1 MALSLNWRWSF
12 ETATRHQGVTGT
24 ADKPNISQAAI
35 RQQFWLIECRA
46 GMKLFNRLLQGVSLT
61 EPKRCLFLN
70 VAGEIA
76 LPERSFADDRMWP
89 ASTVEAICTAG
100 CS

>member
-1 MALSLNWRWSF
+1 MALSLNCRWSF
-12 ETATRHQGVTGT
+12 ETATRHQDASGT
-24 ADKPNISQAAI
+24 AEKPNISQVAI
-35 RQQFWLIECRA
+35 RQQFRLIEGRA
-46 GMKLFNRLLQGVSLT
+46 GMKFFNRPLQIVSLT
-61 EPKRCLFLN
+61 ESKRCLILN

-76 LPERSFADDRMWP
+76 LPERSFAGNRMSP